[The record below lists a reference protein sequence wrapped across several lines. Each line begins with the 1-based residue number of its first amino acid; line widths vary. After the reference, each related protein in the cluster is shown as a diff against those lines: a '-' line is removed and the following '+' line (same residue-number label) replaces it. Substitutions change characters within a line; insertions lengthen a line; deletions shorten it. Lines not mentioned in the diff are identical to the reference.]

1 MRASLILALII
12 AVLATVFAFQNA
24 IVIPVSFGIW
34 SIRASLAFLLLLTLA
49 VGFIVGLLVS
59 MPAII
64 KRGLKSSKRKR
75 NIQELEQEL
84 GRQTQIAA
92 DQKRRIEFL
101 EQNLPQ
107 STER

>member
-12 AVLATVFAFQNA
+12 ALLAILFAFQNP
-24 IVIPVSFGIW
+24 IVVVIRFGIW
-34 SIRASLAFLLLLTLA
+34 AVQASLVVILLLTLA

-59 MPAII
+59 MPAIV
-64 KRGLKSSKRKR
+64 KRSWASSKQKR
-75 NIQELEQEL
+75 TIQELEQEL
-84 GRQTQIAA
+84 HQQTQLAA

-107 STER
+107 GTER